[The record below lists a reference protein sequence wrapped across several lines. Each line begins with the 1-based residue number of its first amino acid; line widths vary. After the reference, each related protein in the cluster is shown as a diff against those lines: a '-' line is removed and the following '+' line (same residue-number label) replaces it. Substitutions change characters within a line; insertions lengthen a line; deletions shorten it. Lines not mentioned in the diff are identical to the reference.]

1 MKKFTQLGTLI
12 LLFTLVVQINLFA
25 QPNKNNPKMNHF
37 NKDWEAI
44 ANKEYDGLTKT
55 ALEDTKKL
63 YEKIKKNKKNPAQTA
78 QLIKAL
84 LFINKYQARLEEDG
98 LVKAIYRFQAE
109 AEQATGPTK
118 PILQS
123 MVAEM
128 YDQYLAH
135 HLYKFRDRTATEDFN
150 QEDIRTWDVTRIT
163 NKCYELYNQS
173 LQTTGTKEIP
183 LENFKD
189 ITHDGY
195 QADGIMP
202 TLYDLLM
209 HRAINFFMSDKYYLT
224 KPAYKFYIEQ
234 PQAIAGAKTF
244 IDYQFT
250 AKDSLSNKFQALQLF
265 QQLTA
270 FHLQDKNPNAFVHTE
285 LRRLKY
291 VRDNAIL
298 SGKDELYLERLEA
311 LQEEFKA
318 HDVAAEIGHTIAT
331 YYHQQG
337 QKYQP
342 SPTQQYRWKTKKAYE
357 LCQNIIQQYPKSY
370 GASHC
375 TTLINT
381 IQQKNISLNVEKI
394 NAIDKPL
401 LGLLNYKNLKK
412 VHIKVIKMTESQF
425 ATFNEKYSEKR
436 VAYLNSFSATYKWSL
451 DLPDE
456 GDYQSH
462 ALEFQIPK
470 LQNGRYVIAISENSK
485 FPYEKNGIAYS
496 SFYVSNIAISKRQ
509 IDGVHQF
516 YINDRLTGQ
525 PLKGAKVECFVQK
538 WNSLLR
544 RYEYHKTQTANTDK
558 NGWMQS
564 NRHHNNGNYSSSF
577 RLKVTHKKDQLYTED
592 NYYNYNQNEPYTV
605 YRTHFFLDRAIYR
618 PGQTVYFKGLALSS
632 MSDGESPKIITGRKT
647 TIVFYDANYQEVTR
661 KEVTTNEFGTFHG
674 SFTAPASGLTGQ
686 MYIEDIG
693 SENSKK
699 YFRVEEYKRPKFEVK
714 IPALKE
720 SFKINDLVTVK
731 GSAKAYAGSSIDGAK
746 VQYRVTRQAQF
757 PYWNWWRWG
766 WYIPFN
772 QEKQEIVFGETE
784 TNEFGEFEVEFKAI
798 PDRSIPKDQRPLF
811 TYTVYADVTDIT
823 GETHS
828 SQSTVRV
835 GYIALDADI
844 RVPDNVDREE
854 AEPFKLVTQNLNYEF
869 EAAQG
874 KVTIEKIKTPQ
885 TVYNNRYWSK
895 PDYFLMDQGT
905 FAEQFPNYAYK
916 KEDEIQNWAIEK
928 QVFQGNFNT
937 KESKKLKIAELG
949 SWEQGK
955 YKLTLT
961 TADKYGEKIEIVK
974 YFTVYSQKET
984 TVPINQALFIAQEQ
998 FYAVEPNEKI
1008 TIDFGSTNLEAYILF
1023 EVEHNKE
1030 IISKQWIQTK
1040 DRQQITLDIEEKHR
1054 GNLHFHLTTIQNN
1067 RAYYKG
1073 GSVHVPWTNKDL
1085 KIEYSTFRDK
1095 LLPGQKEEWA
1105 IKISGSKGDQVAT
1118 ELLASMYDA
1127 SLDAFATNHWSF
1139 GVHPTNYRSL
1149 GISGYESFTY
1159 VNSSLLQQN
1168 WNPYSYG
1175 YSRTLPYLNWHGFSF
1190 YEYDYAEGGRVYAK
1204 GSARGGG
1211 RRKRDS
1217 KKRMKSNA
1225 PGEPLKLE
1233 EKERGISLDDGE
1245 AEAFMEVDKI
1255 TADLN
1260 QEITDSTSID
1270 LNVRSQDKET
1280 TDGDFDEVKVRTNLN
1295 ETVFFY
1301 PDLMTDEKGNI
1312 IIKFT
1317 MNEALTRWKFMTFG
1331 VTKDLQSFTDVKEIV
1346 TQKDLMVMPNAP
1358 RFFREGDE
1366 IYFTAK
1372 VSNLTEE
1379 KMTGKAVLQLFDAIS
1394 MQPIDAEFSNSTA
1407 TLDFEAEGGRS
1418 SGLVW
1423 KLQIPDGWTNSVTH
1437 RVIAKAGEFSD
1448 GEESTLPVLTNRM
1461 LVTETQPLPIRGE
1474 TTKKFTFTRMAEVS
1488 KSPTMRQHK
1497 LTLEFTPNPAWYAIQ
1512 SLPYLMEYPYQCTEQ
1527 IFSRYY
1533 ANSLA
1538 SNVANSHPK
1547 VKRVFDQWK
1556 NIDTGALKSNLQKN
1570 EELKYALLEETPW
1583 VLQAQSE
1590 EQQKQN
1596 IGVLFDLNRM
1606 GNELEKAR
1614 DKMADRQLANGGFS
1628 WFPGGRDSWYIT
1640 QYIVEGMGHLN
1651 RLGVKEL
1658 ESDSKMNTMMTRS
1671 VDYIDTEMA
1680 NYYKRLLRWAKES
1693 GNPKEYLAKDNLSQL
1708 VIHYLYTRSFFL
1720 DHTVNNKKTQ
1730 EAINYFEGQAITYW
1744 RNKSL
1749 YMQGMLALA
1758 IHRKGKDKE
1767 TPEKIVAAAKEN
1779 ALNSEE
1785 MGMYWKYP
1793 SGYYWYQLPIETHA
1807 LMIEVFSEVAKD
1819 EEAVEGLKV
1828 WLLKAKQTTHWKTT
1842 KATASACYALLM
1854 NGDNWLMEDQE
1865 VGIKLG
1871 GQKLDQ
1877 SQIKKEAGTGYFKTT
1892 WNAEEIKPEMADISV
1907 KNPNKNPAWGALYW
1921 QYFEQLDKIT
1931 HFKETPLQ
1939 INKKLF
1945 KQINT
1950 DRGPV
1955 LKPLETEKLIP
1966 GDLVKVRVEII
1977 VDRDMEYVHM
1987 KDMRA
1992 AGFEPVNVLSQYK
2005 YQGGLGYYES
2015 TRDASTNFFISY
2027 LSKGTYVFE
2036 YPLRVNHK
2044 GDFSNGVTTIQ
2055 CMYAPEFTA
2064 HSEGVRVKIE

>member
-1 MKKFTQLGTLI
+1 MKKISRLGTLL
-12 LLFTLVVQINLFA
+12 LLFTLVVHINLFA
-25 QPNKNNPKMNHF
+25 QPKNNPKMNHYDKEWESI
-37 NKDWEAI
+37 NK
-44 ANKEYDGLTKT
+44 KEYDGLTKT
-55 ALEDTKKL
+55 ALEETQKL

-78 QLIKAL
+78 QLIKSL
-84 LFINKYQARLEEDG
+84 LFINKYQGRLEEDG
-98 LVKAIYRFQAE
+98 LVKSIYRFQEE
-109 AEQATGPTK
+109 AEKATGPSK

-128 YDQYLAH
+128 YDQYLSH
-135 HLYKFRDRTATEDFN
+135 HLYKFRDRTATEEFQQD
-150 QEDIRTWDVTRIT
+150 DIRTWDITRIT

-173 LQTTGTKEIP
+173 LAAVDTKEIP

-189 ITHDGY
+189 ITQSSYG
-195 QADGIMP
+195 AEGLMP
-202 TLYDLLM
+202 TLYDFLM
-209 HRAINFFMSDKYYLT
+209 HRAINFFMSEKYYLT

-234 PQAIAGAKTF
+234 PEAIADAKTF
-244 IDYQFT
+244 IGHTFT
-250 AKDSLSNKFQALQLF
+250 AKDSLSSKFQTLQLF
-265 QQLTA
+265 QELTK
-270 FHLQDKNPNAFVHTE
+270 FHLDDKDPRAFIYTE

-291 VRDNAIL
+291 VKDKAIL
-298 SGKDELYLERLEA
+298 SGKNELYLERLEA
-311 LQEEFKA
+311 LQEEFKKN
-318 HDVAAEIGHTIAT
+318 DIAAEIGHTIAT
-331 YYHQQG
+331 YYHHQG
-337 QKYQP
+337 NKYKP
-342 SPTQQYRWKTKKAYE
+342 SPTQQYRWDIKTAYE
-357 LCQNIIQQYPKSY
+357 LCEKIIKQYPKSY

-375 TTLINT
+375 KVLMNT
-381 IQQKNISLNVEKI
+381 IEQKDIHINVEKV
-394 NAIDKPL
+394 NPTDKHL
-401 LGLLNYKNLKK
+401 LALLSYKNLKK
-412 VHIKVIKMTESQF
+412 VHVRVVKMNENQYR
-425 ATFNEKYSEKR
+425 TFNEKYNEHK
-436 VAYLNSFSATYKWSL
+436 VTYFNSFSPAHKWSL
-451 DLPDE
+451 DIPEE
-456 GDYQSH
+456 GDFQNHS
-462 ALEFQIPK
+462 LEFQIPK
-470 LQNGRYVIAISENSK
+470 LQTGRYVVAISDNSK
-485 FPYEKNGIAYS
+485 FPYDKNGIAYS
-496 SFYVSNIAISKRQ
+496 SFYVSNISISKRQ
-509 IDGVHQF
+509 VDGIHEF
-516 YINDRLTGQ
+516 YINDRITGQ
-525 PLKGAKVECFVQK
+525 PLEGAKVECFVQK
-538 WNSLLR
+538 WNSILR
-544 RYEYHKTQTANTDK
+544 RYEYHKTQIATTDK

-564 NRHHNNGNYSSSF
+564 KRHHNTGGYNSSF
-577 RLKVTHKKDQLYTED
+577 RLKVSYQKDQLYMDDTH
-592 NYYNYNQNEPYTV
+592 YNYDQNEPYST
-605 YRTHFFLDRAIYR
+605 YKTHFFLDRAIYR
-618 PGQTVYFKGLALSS
+618 PGQTVYFKGLSLSV
-632 MSDGESPKIITGRKT
+632 MSDGKSPKIVTGRKT
-647 TIVFYDANYQEVTR
+647 TLIFYDANSQEVTR

-693 SENSKK
+693 ADNSRK

-720 SFKINDLVTVK
+720 SFKLNDLVTVK
-731 GSAKAYAGSSIDGAK
+731 GTAKAFAGSSIDGAK
-746 VQYRVTRQAQF
+746 VQYRVTRQARF
-757 PYWNWWRWG
+757 PYWSWWRWG

-772 QEKQEIVFGETE
+772 QEQQEIVFGETE
-784 TNEFGEFEVEFKAI
+784 TNELGEFEVKFEAI

-811 TYTVYADVTDIT
+811 IYTVYADVTDVT
-823 GETHS
+823 GETRS
-828 SQSTVRV
+828 SQSSVRV

-844 RVPDNVDREE
+844 RIPDNVDRDE
-854 AEPFKLVTQNLNYEF
+854 AKPFKLITQNLNYEF
-869 EAAQG
+869 EAAKG
-874 KVTIEKIKTPQ
+874 EVTVEKIKTPK
-885 TVYNNRYWSK
+885 TVYTDRYWSK
-895 PDYFLMDQGT
+895 PDYFILDEKT
-905 FAEQFPNYAYK
+905 FGGQFPYYAYK
-916 KEDEIQNWAIEK
+916 NEDEIQNWPIEK
-928 QVFQGNFNT
+928 EVLKTSFDTEQ
-937 KESKKLKIAELG
+937 SKKLKIDQLVN
-949 SWEQGK
+949 WDQGQ
-955 YKLTLT
+955 YKLTLNT
-961 TADKYGEKIEIVK
+961 QDKYGEKIEIVK
-974 YFTVYSQKET
+974 YFTVYSQKEK
-984 TVPINQALFIAQEQ
+984 TVAINQALFLAQEY
-998 FYAVEPNEKI
+998 FYGIKPGEKVD
-1008 TIDFGSTNLEAYILF
+1008 IDFGSATPNAYILF
-1023 EVEHNKE
+1023 EVEHDKK
-1030 IISKQWIQTK
+1030 IISKQWVK
-1040 DRQQITLDIEEKHR
+1040 AEGRQQVSLDIEEKHR
-1054 GNLHFHLTTIQNN
+1054 GNLHFHLTSIQNS
-1067 RAYYKG
+1067 RAYYNNG
-1073 GSVHVPWTNKDL
+1073 NIYVPWTNKQL
-1085 KIEYSTFRDK
+1085 KIEYTTFRDK
-1095 LLPGQKEEWA
+1095 LLPGQEEEWQ
-1105 IKISGSKGDQVAT
+1105 IKISGNKGDKIAT
-1118 ELLASMYDA
+1118 EVLASMYDA
-1127 SLDAFATNHWSF
+1127 SLDAFAANYWSF
-1139 GVHPTNYRSL
+1139 GVHPTSYPSL
-1149 GISGYESFTY
+1149 TMSGYDNFTS
-1159 VNSSLLQQN
+1159 VSSSLTQHD
-1168 WNPYSYG
+1168 WNPYLYG
-1175 YSRTLPYLNWHGFSF
+1175 NSRSLPYLNWHGFSF
-1190 YEYDYAEGGRVYAK
+1190 YEYDYMEGGRVYAK
-1204 GSARGGG
+1204 GGTGGG
-1211 RRKRDS
+1211 RKRSMKKKS
-1217 KKRMKSNA
+1217 KEVMKSEAPAA
-1225 PGEPLKLE
+1225 PGKMDRS
-1233 EKERGISLDDGE
+1233 EKEMDASDD
-1245 AEAFMEVDKI
+1245 AFMDAEETIAPLEQTATI
-1255 TADLN
+1255 T
-1260 QEITDSTSID
+1260 TDDRPDDTKSS
-1270 LNVRSQDKET
+1270 
-1280 TDGDFDEVKVRTNLN
+1280 DGDFEEVKVRTNLN

-1301 PDLMTDEKGNI
+1301 PDLMTDEEGNV

-1331 VTKDLQSFTDVKEIV
+1331 VSKNLQSFTAVKEVV

-1379 KMTGKAVLQLFDAIS
+1379 TMKGKAILQLFDAIS
-1394 MQPIDAEFSNSTA
+1394 MKPIDAAFGNANA

-1423 KLQIPDGWTNSVTH
+1423 KLNIPDGWTNSVTH
-1437 RVIAKAGEFSD
+1437 RVIAKSGDFSD

-1474 TTKKFTFTRMAEVS
+1474 TTKKFSFSRMAEVS
-1488 KSPTMRQHK
+1488 KSPTMHQHK

-1512 SLPYLMEYPYQCTEQ
+1512 SLPYLMEYPYECTEQ

-1538 SNVANSHPK
+1538 SSVANSHPK

-1556 NIDTGALKSNLQKN
+1556 SIDTDALKSNLQKN

-1606 GNELEKAR
+1606 GNELDKAR

-1651 RLGVKEL
+1651 RMGVKDL
-1658 ESDSKMNTMMTRS
+1658 ENDQKMNTMMTRS

-1680 NYYKRLLRWAKES
+1680 IYYKQLLRWAKES
-1693 GNPKEYLAKDNLSQL
+1693 DNAKKYLERDHLSQL
-1708 VIHYLYTRSFFL
+1708 AIHYLYTRSFFL
-1720 DHTVNNKKTQ
+1720 DQEVKNKKTQ
-1730 EAINYFEGQAITYW
+1730 EAIDYFEKQAITYW

-1758 IHRKGKDKE
+1758 IHRKGKDQE
-1767 TPEKIVAAAKEN
+1767 TPKKIVTAAKEN

-1793 SGYYWYQLPIETHA
+1793 SGFYWYQLPIETHA

-1819 EEAVEGLKV
+1819 EESVEGLKV

-1865 VGIKLG
+1865 VVIKLG
-1871 GQKLDQ
+1871 GKKLDQ

-1892 WNAEEIKPEMADISV
+1892 WNAEEIKPEMADITI

-1955 LKPLETEKLIP
+1955 LKPIENEKLVP